1 LGSYARKYNFHKA
14 AQEFN
19 LLGKENKMEELARK
33 WLLALGL
40 NVTRPTNTA
49 DVLGL
54 IRKLRPQD
62 CGKELIRI
70 GADGDGGYLVPD
82 DLEGIEYCFSPG
94 VNTSSHFEDH
104 LANLKIR
111 SFLADYSVD
120 SPPVSRPEFTF
131 DKKFLGAT
139 DRAMFFTLA
148 TWKDKYLKNYT
159 GDLILQ
165 MDIEGYEYEVI
176 LSTPEDL
183 LKQFRIIVIEFH
195 FLDRVFDR
203 FTFGII
209 LSCFDKLLQYF
220 HVAHIHPNNR
230 SGSVRR
236 GNVEV
241 PRMIEFTFLNKN
253 RISSTHPQCV
263 FPHKLDIDN
272 VTEMPPLRLPKC
284 WYSEG

>member
-1 LGSYARKYNFHKA
+1 
-14 AQEFN
+14 
-19 LLGKENKMEELARK
+19 MEELVRN
-33 WLLALGL
+33 WLLVLGL
-40 NVTRPTNTA
+40 NVTRPTKKD
-49 DVLGL
+49 DVFGL

-70 GADGDGGYLVPD
+70 GADGDGGYLIPD
-82 DLEGIEYCFSPG
+82 DLMGIEYCFSPG
-94 VNTSSHFEDH
+94 VSTKSHFEDH
-104 LANLKIR
+104 LAKLKVR

-120 SPPVSRPEFTF
+120 SPSVSRPEFTF

-139 DRAMFFTLA
+139 DRSEFFTLA

-195 FLDRVFDR
+195 SLDRVFDR
-203 FTFGII
+203 FAFGII
-209 LSCFDKLLQYF
+209 SSCFDRLLHYF
-220 HVAHIHPNNR
+220 HVVHIHPNNCC
-230 SGSVRR
+230 GSVRR

-241 PRMIEFTFLNKN
+241 PRVLEFTFLNKN
-253 RISSTHPQCV
+253 RASSTELQGV
-263 FPHKLDIDN
+263 FPHKLDVDN
-272 VTEMPPLRLPKC
+272 VPEMPPLRLPKC
-284 WYSEG
+284 WYSED